1 MSNEN
6 KKLVLIDAMSLA
18 YKAYFAFLKRPLI
31 TKKGEPTSAVYGFIN
46 QLLKILEDIKP
57 THIAVAFDSKE
68 KTFRHEKFEG
78 YKAKRAEMPEDMILQ
93 LQRIKDIIA
102 AFNIP
107 LYILPGYEA
116 DDIIGTIAKQAE
128 RKSFEVFPITPDK
141 DYIQLISDKIKLIKP
156 GKSADELEILTK
168 EKVLNNYGFE
178 PIYFIDYLALIGDQ
192 SDNIPGVKNVGD
204 KTALPLIQKYHTIE
218 NIYEHINEIDSAS
231 TKNKLLNDKE
241 NAFISKELVTLNNNV
256 PIEINF
262 DEMEFKE
269 PNLNEIKKI
278 FDELEFKT
286 LFTRVKKLFGNEIV
300 SDDEQNKIIQ
310 TTVEK
315 EESDLVDET
324 LVQSTD
330 DLSIKA
336 EYKTIDKNNIKY
348 HLITNEKEARILADK
363 LNASE
368 LFVFDTETNSLNT
381 FEAKL
386 VGVSFCIKEKEAY
399 FIAINPF
406 KKSESSG
413 DNLFTKSFDDRL
425 SLEIFKKLFKPIFES
440 NNIKKVCQNG
450 KFDIAILITHGIEVN
465 NFYFDTMI
473 ASYVLDPD
481 QKHGMDDLAQKYL
494 HYKPIALTELIGIK
508 KDPNK
513 IFDVNINELSQYSAE
528 DADITFQLYKILSK
542 EIEQNN
548 LSQLCYDVEFP
559 LVQVLEDMERTG
571 IRIDTKMLNK
581 LSKDLEILMAEYA
594 RKIYQLAGENFNIN
608 SSQQLQKILY
618 EKLKLNQSKRT
629 KTGLSTSASALEEL
643 KGQHEIIDLILDYRT
658 VTKLKSTYTDSLPK
672 LINPKT
678 NKIHTSFNQTG
689 TSTGRLSSNDP
700 NLQNI
705 PIRTDLGKEI
715 RKAFIPN
722 NEDYVILS
730 ADYSQ
735 IELRILA
742 SVSNDE
748 NLIAAFKRNEDIH
761 RATASLVFKVKP
773 EEVNADMRR
782 KAKEVNFGILYGIG
796 PYGLKIR
803 LGINQT
809 EAKKIID
816 NYFNTFTKV
825 KSYIESTIQSAK
837 EKGYAETLL
846 GRRRFLKNINSNN
859 TAVRQFEERAAINM
873 PIQGTAADM
882 IKIAMN
888 KIFYELTKRKLKT
901 KMVLQVHDELLFDT
915 YKDEVDEV
923 KSIVKDLMEN
933 AIPLNVPIR
942 VDIGIGDNWL
952 DAH

>member
-1 MSNEN
+1 MENSNLYKN

-31 TKKGEPTSAVYGFIN
+31 TKKGEPTSAVYGFIS

-68 KTFRHEKFEG
+68 KTFRHEKFIE
-78 YKAKRAEMPEDMILQ
+78 YKAKRAEMPEDMIPQ

-107 LYILPGYEA
+107 IYILPGYEA

-128 RKSFEVFPITPDK
+128 KKSFEVFPITPDK

-156 GKSADELEILTK
+156 GKTADELEIFTK
-168 EKVLNNYGFE
+168 EKVLNNYNFE
-178 PIYFIDYLALIGDQ
+178 PIYFIDYLALVGDQ
-192 SDNIPGVKNVGD
+192 SDNVPGVKNVGD
-204 KTALPLIQKYHTIE
+204 KTALPLIQKFHTIE
-218 NIYEHINEIDSAS
+218 NIYEHINEVESDS

-241 NAFISKELVTLNNNV
+241 NAFISKELVTINNNV

-262 DEMEFKE
+262 DDMEFKN
-269 PNLNEIKKI
+269 PNLNEIQKI
-278 FDELEFKT
+278 FEELEFKN
-286 LFTRVKKLFGNEIV
+286 LWTRVKKIYGNNIDL
-300 SDDEQNKIIQ
+300 STEQNKINQ
-310 TTVEK
+310 SNKEK
-315 EESDLVDET
+315 EKTNE
-324 LVQSTD
+324 
-330 DLSIKA
+330 DLSLQL
-336 EYKTIDKNNIKY
+336 EYKTIDEKNIKY
-348 HLITNEKEARILADK
+348 DLITKEEEAKNLANK
-363 LNASE
+363 LNQID
-368 LFVFDTETNSLNT
+368 LFVFDTETNSLNIL
-381 FEAKL
+381 EASL
-386 VGVSFCIKEKEAY
+386 VGVSFCIKEQEAY

-406 KKSESSG
+406 VKPDSTTN
-413 DNLFTKSFDDRL
+413 DLFTKNYDARL

-440 NNIKKVCQNG
+440 DKIKKVCQNG
-450 KFDIAILITHGIEVN
+450 KFDIGILRTNGIEVK

-473 ASYVLDPD
+473 ASYALDPD

-494 HYKPIALTELIGIK
+494 HYKPIALSELIGIK
-508 KDPNK
+508 KDPGK
-513 IFDVNINELSQYSAE
+513 ILDVPINQLSQYSAE
-528 DADITFQLYKILSK
+528 DSDITFQLYKVLSK
-542 EIEQNN
+542 EIEDNN
-548 LSQLCYDVEFP
+548 LSKLCYEVEFP

-571 IRIDTKMLNK
+571 IRIDTKMLNS
-581 LSKDLEILMAEYA
+581 LSKDLEILMDEYA

-618 EKLKLNQSKRT
+618 NKLKLNANKKT
-629 KTGLSTSASALEEL
+629 KTGFSTSATALEQL
-643 KGQHEIIDLILDYRT
+643 KGQHKIIDLILDYRT
-658 VTKLKSTYTDSLPK
+658 VAKLKSTYTDSLPK

-689 TSTGRLSSNDP
+689 TSTGRLSSNEP

-705 PIRTDLGKEI
+705 PIRTELGKEI

-722 NEDYVILS
+722 NQDYVILS

-742 SVSNDE
+742 SVSNDK

-809 EAKKIID
+809 EAKNIID

-825 KSYIESTIQSAK
+825 KSYIESSIQNAK

-859 TAVRQFEERAAINM
+859 FAVRQFEERAAINM

-888 KIFYELTKRKLKT
+888 KIFCELTTRKLKT

-933 AIPLNVPIR
+933 ALPLNVPIR